1 MGANSHRGPRG
12 KFLEL
17 IGVEPSAM
25 TDVSLA
31 GAFLAGLISFLSPC
45 VLPLVPGYISMLSGV
60 GMDQL
65 REGKAAS
72 SQLLASA
79 FAFVSGLSIV
89 FIALGASAS
98 AVGSLLKEYRST
110 LTPIAGALVLLFG
123 LHLLGVLAKLS
134 VRLGIAIGV
143 ILAGLGVLCLLRR
156 APLVAEFGAVHFFS
170 LSLIGFLGPYVA
182 RWLNRD
188 VHLRSSASQPG
199 VWSAFFLG
207 FAFAFGWS
215 PCLGP
220 IVGAV
225 LSLAAASG
233 TVARGVLLLAVY
245 SAGLAVPF
253 LITALEMTRFL
264 KFYQS
269 FRKYLHWVELFSGGL
284 LVFAGGLV
292 FLNKFAWLTARL
304 TFLNSFTEGLE
315 KPFDRAAHGTMFWPL
330 VGLAFLVVGILA
342 IIRYREVFAVMPR
355 TKTLLV
361 IGTVVLMIAVT
372 IIADRATRSSIAA
385 APHLDNAVAGTLAP
399 DLKLKDLDGKD
410 VTLADYKG
418 KVIFVNFWATWCDPC
433 RVEIPWLIAMQN
445 KYGPKGFTVLGIAMD
460 EEGKS
465 TVAPFLDKERFDVDG
480 QKLPMNY
487 PILLGTDDAA
497 DKFGGILG
505 YPSSFVISRDGKII
519 TKFQG
524 LKSEDEL
531 TQAIESQ
538 L

>member
-1 MGANSHRGPRG
+1 
-12 KFLEL
+12 
-17 IGVEPSAM
+17 
-25 TDVSLA
+25 
-31 GAFLAGLISFLSPC
+31 
-45 VLPLVPGYISMLSGV
+45 
-60 GMDQL
+60 MDQL
-65 REGKAAS
+65 REGKAPS

-79 FAFVSGLSIV
+79 VAFVSGLSVV

-98 AVGSLLKEYRST
+98 AVGELLKEHRNAI
-110 LTPIAGALVLLFG
+110 TPVAGALVLLFG
-123 LHLLGVLAKLS
+123 LHLLGVLAKMN
-134 VRLGIAIGV
+134 VRLGIALGAV
-143 ILAGLGVLCLLRR
+143 LAGLGVLSLIRH
-156 APLVAEFGAVHFFS
+156 APLFPDFGAIQFFS
-170 LSLIGFLGPYVA
+170 LSLIGFFGPAIA

-188 VHLRSSASQPG
+188 VHLRSAGSQTG

-245 SAGLAVPF
+245 SAGLSVPF
-253 LITALEMTRFL
+253 LITALEMGRFL

-269 FRKYLHWVELFSGGL
+269 FRKYLHWVELFSGAL
-284 LVFAGGLV
+284 LVFIGGLV
-292 FLNKFAWLTARL
+292 FLNKLAWLTARL
-304 TFLNSFTEGLE
+304 TFLSVLTGGLE
-315 KPFDRAAHGTMFWPL
+315 KPFTTAAHGMVFWIL
-330 VGLAFLVVGILA
+330 LAVAGLAFVVLA
-342 IIRYREVFAVMPR
+342 FLRYREVFANMPR
-355 TKTLLV
+355 AKTLMV
-361 IGTVVLMIAVT
+361 IGTVAFLIAVT
-372 IIADRATRSSIAA
+372 IFADRATRGT
-385 APHLDNAVAGTLAP
+385 VASANREPAQVTGQAEP
-399 DLKLKDLDGKD
+399 ELKLKDLNGND
-410 VTLADYKG
+410 VNLADYKG
-418 KVIFVNFWATWCDPC
+418 KVVFVNFWATWCDPC

-465 TVAPFLDKERFDVDG
+465 AVAPFLDKERFDVDG

-487 PILLGTDDAA
+487 PIVLGTDEAA

-505 YPSSFVISRDGKII
+505 YPSSFVISRDGKIV

>member
-1 MGANSHRGPRG
+1 
-12 KFLEL
+12 
-17 IGVEPSAM
+17 M
-25 TDVSLA
+25 TDVTLA

-72 SQLLASA
+72 SQLLSSA
-79 FAFVSGLSIV
+79 LAFVSGLSLV
-89 FIALGASAS
+89 FIVLGASAS
-98 AVGSLLKEYRST
+98 AVGGLLKEYRTS

-134 VRLGIAIGV
+134 VRLGI
-143 ILAGLGVLCLLRR
+143 ILGAVLAALGAYCLVRHT
-156 APLVAEFGAVHFFS
+156 PLFADFGAVHFFS
-170 LSLIGFLGPYVA
+170 LSLIGFFGPYIT

-188 VHLRSSASQPG
+188 VHLRSGASQPG

-245 SAGLAVPF
+245 SAGLSLPF

-284 LVFAGGLV
+284 LTFVGGLV
-292 FLNKFAWLTARL
+292 FLNKFTWLVARL
-304 TFLNSFTEGLE
+304 AFLNAFTQKLE
-315 KPFDRAAHGTMFWPL
+315 QPFDRATHGAMFWPA
-330 VGLAFLVVGILA
+330 VALAFLVLAVLA
-342 IIRYREVFAVMPR
+342 IIRYREVFAAMPR
-355 TKTLLV
+355 MKTLLV
-361 IGTVVLMIAVT
+361 IGTVVFLIAVT
-372 IIADRATRSSIAA
+372 IIADRATRVSSAGSPHPQAEIAGQSE
-385 APHLDNAVAGTLAP
+385 PL
-399 DLKLKDLDGKD
+399 LKLKDINGND
-410 VTLADYKG
+410 VNLADYKG
-418 KVIFVNFWATWCDPC
+418 KVVFVNFWATWCDPC
-433 RVEIPWLIAMQN
+433 RIEIPELIAMQN

-465 TVAPFLDKERFDVDG
+465 AVAPFLDKERFDVDG

-505 YPSSFVISRDGKII
+505 YPSSFVISRDGKIV

-531 TQAIESQ
+531 HQAVES
-538 L
+538 LL